1 MRERM
6 LSRAFLASLLA
17 AAAGW
22 ESGKTCTTDDVRTLA
37 KKDAKLSGTALAE
50 CVILDLRGETI
61 APEMLPRQ
69 VVVRTGHG
77 IEDKEDTMIEPTTRM
92 PLLTPAQLGELL
104 GANSTISRVQL
115 GWNFGMKEE
124 GAETVDLSG
133 NKIGDAGA
141 LEVARWLQNHPQT
154 KLASLELRGADI
166 TAAGAQAIADVVWP
180 RPPPHL
186 IDLDLRGNII
196 SRGVSVGDHMGEL
209 PPPIQWDGPDGQYY
223 Q

>member
-50 CVILDLRGETI
+50 CV
-61 APEMLPRQ
+61 
-69 VVVRTGHG
+69 
-77 IEDKEDTMIEPTTRM
+77 
-92 PLLTPAQLGELL
+92 
-104 GANSTISRVQL
+104 
-115 GWNFGMKEE
+115 
-124 GAETVDLSG
+124 
-133 NKIGDAGA
+133 
-141 LEVARWLQNHPQT
+141 
-154 KLASLELRGADI
+154 
-166 TAAGAQAIADVVWP
+166 
-180 RPPPHL
+180 PHL

>member
-69 VVVRTGHG
+69 VVVPVAELQGTELRPPHEP
-77 IEDKEDTMIEPTTRM
+77 EDP
-92 PLLTPAQLGELL
+92 
-104 GANSTISRVQL
+104 
-115 GWNFGMKEE
+115 
-124 GAETVDLSG
+124 
-133 NKIGDAGA
+133 
-141 LEVARWLQNHPQT
+141 
-154 KLASLELRGADI
+154 KLA
-166 TAAGAQAIADVVWP
+166 
-180 RPPPHL
+180 
-186 IDLDLRGNII
+186 
-196 SRGVSVGDHMGEL
+196 
-209 PPPIQWDGPDGQYY
+209 
-223 Q
+223 

>member
-37 KKDAKLSGTALAE
+37 KKDAKLSGTAL
-50 CVILDLRGETI
+50 
-61 APEMLPRQ
+61 
-69 VVVRTGHG
+69 
-77 IEDKEDTMIEPTTRM
+77 
-92 PLLTPAQLGELL
+92 
-104 GANSTISRVQL
+104 
-115 GWNFGMKEE
+115 
-124 GAETVDLSG
+124 
-133 NKIGDAGA
+133 
-141 LEVARWLQNHPQT
+141 
-154 KLASLELRGADI
+154 
-166 TAAGAQAIADVVWP
+166 
-180 RPPPHL
+180 